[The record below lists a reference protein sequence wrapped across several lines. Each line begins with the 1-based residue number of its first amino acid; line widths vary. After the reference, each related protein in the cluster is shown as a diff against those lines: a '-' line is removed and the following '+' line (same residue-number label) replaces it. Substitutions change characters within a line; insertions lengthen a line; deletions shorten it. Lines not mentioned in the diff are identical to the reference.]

1 MPRPDVA
8 VQSEWLKV
16 MLAEVAR
23 KQDEVREALAE
34 DERRRREREL
44 AEAASAAVQTPARS
58 RRR

>member
-1 MPRPDVA
+1 MPKADAA

-23 KQDEVREALAE
+23 KQDEVCEARAE

-44 AEAASAAVQTPARS
+44 AEAASAAVPAPARS

>member
-1 MPRPDVA
+1 MPRPDAA

-23 KQDEVREALAE
+23 KQAEVREARAE
-34 DERRRREREL
+34 DERRSREREL
-44 AEAASAAVQTPARS
+44 AEAAPAVLRTPARS

>member
-1 MPRPDVA
+1 M
-8 VQSEWLKV
+8 QSEWLKV

-23 KQDEVREALAE
+23 KQDEVREARAE

-44 AEAASAAVQTPARS
+44 AEAASTAVPTPARP